1 MYQLDLGYWRFS
13 AAFPVHSEI
22 GGDHNILIEN
32 QVCYNSQC
40 EEPPVIKALL
50 VLRGKQFLFIIL
62 PPCFEPAVAP
72 PLHPSAEKIRGSLP
86 LFAPANID
94 PSHVSTNFLLHHLF
108 RGLSISV
115 NISAT
120 NASYLQ
126 LRGYAVKEGLLISKL
141 VIVEC
146 LSGWRQFS
154 KQFGGCWSMSSCFGK
169 SGSPDG

>member
-13 AAFPVHSEI
+13 AVFPVHSEI
-22 GGDHNILIEN
+22 GKRSQYSNRESSLLYLPMRRAFSDQGASRITRTAVSI
-32 QVCYNSQC
+32 YN
-40 EEPPVIKALL
+40 L
-50 VLRGKQFLFIIL
+50 VSVFGV
-62 PPCFEPAVAP
+62 AVATA
-72 PLHPSAEKIRGSLP
+72 LHPSAEKIRGSLP
-86 LFAPANID
+86 LFAPANIG

-141 VIVEC
+141 IIVEC
-146 LSGWRQFS
+146 LSEWRQFS
-154 KQFGGCWSMSSCFGK
+154 KQFGGCWSMCSCFGK